1 MTRLAL
7 PALLRRAFAAP
18 LLLAALTAISAS
30 DLAAQVTQSAGGTS
44 AAAADPKTKR
54 PLTIADYSRW
64 RTIEGAQLSG
74 DGRWVAY
81 GLRFANV
88 VTPDAKPELH
98 IRNLDTNQE
107 IVVKD
112 GSSATFSSDSRWVVY
127 QIEPPPPPRNARRVA
142 GADSTADSTR
152 ARDTTATPKRRAELR
167 ELATGRTQ
175 SWEDIQSATFSPTA
189 SHLLL
194 RRRPPTGSRGG
205 SGAGE
210 GQGGGGGGF
219 GGQQSGAAPNIRGTD
234 ALLHELSTGRTQF
247 LGSVGDA
254 AFNRRGD
261 LLAFSVEANL
271 KDGNGLFVA
280 DLATG
285 RTHVLDNDARTY
297 SRLTWNDSGTGVAVL
312 KGKDV
317 PKMREKENALL
328 VVPAVRTAFASATRV
343 PSVRLDSAAAGFPRG
358 WVISDRATLDWS
370 DDSRRVFFG
379 AMRQTAAP
387 DTGKRR
393 STDSLPDV
401 DVWRTQDER
410 IVSLQMI
417 RADADRNFTFRE
429 ALDVASGRFVR
440 LADSTMREVEVA
452 PDGRW
457 AIGRDIRG
465 YVADY
470 GRPRADIYR
479 VNPATGERTLV
490 LKGQPVQ
497 QHVFGFSPDGRGWL
511 YWKDEKIQRY
521 DLDANTTRTL
531 GSNAP
536 SFINAEWDYP
546 GLKPSYGIAGFT
558 ADGRGVIA
566 HHRYDLWLLP
576 LDGSAARNLT
586 NGEGG
591 KNEIQFRVVRTTPPD
606 PMAPRLQREGRL
618 IDLARPVTLSAYGE
632 WTKKS
637 GYYTLTG
644 NRLEPVVYD
653 DAAFST
659 PMRAAR
665 AERYLFTRQTF
676 VEFPDLRVSGPAFA
690 QARKISD
697 ANPQQAEFIWGRR
710 VLFDYT
716 LKDGKRAQGILAI
729 PDDYRDGEKRPMI
742 VTFYEKNSQNMHRHT
757 PPSFIA
763 SLNATPVEAM
773 SRGYLFMLPDV
784 YFRTGQ
790 SHSDMLEAVEAA
802 TRKVIELGYAD
813 PKRIGVHGHSYS
825 GEGAAFIATQSK
837 MFAAVGMGAGVT
849 DLTSDF
855 SQSWGWAYQVN
866 AGSGQNAFEYY
877 LNSQGRWGFSPWDKP
892 EVYRFESALTH
903 APAVQVPIL
912 IMHGTADPTVAF
924 SEGMNFYSA
933 LRYNNK
939 TAYLLAYPG
948 EGHGLRGLANRRDL
962 TIRYFQFFDHYL
974 KGTPAPK
981 WMTEGVPY
989 LLKDEVK
996 EPK

>member
-1 MTRLAL
+1 MTSL
-7 PALLRRAFAAP
+7 PLLRARAALLLFVAA
-18 LLLAALTAISAS
+18 AAAS
-30 DLAAQVTQSAGGTS
+30 STPLAAQVTQSAGNVSS
-44 AAAADPKTKR
+44 AATTDPRAKR

-64 RTIEGAQLSG
+64 RSIEAAQLSG
-74 DGRWVAY
+74 DGNWAAY
-81 GLRFANV
+81 GLRFTNV
-88 VTPDAKPELH
+88 VTPDAKPELR
-98 IRNLDTNQE
+98 IKRLDTNAE

-112 GSSATFSSDSRWVVY
+112 ASSPSFSSDSRWIVY
-127 QIEPPPPPRNARRVA
+127 QIDPPPPPRGARR
-142 GADSTADSTR
+142 GADSTATDSAR
-152 ARDTTATPKRRAELR
+152 ARPDSAPKRRTELR

-189 SHLLL
+189 THLLL
-194 RRRPPTGSRGG
+194 RRRPAARGG
-205 SGAGE
+205 AGSGDGASG
-210 GQGGGGGGF
+210 GGGGGGGGF
-219 GGQQSGAAPNIRGTD
+219 GGQQSGATPNIRGTD
-234 ALLHELSTGRTQF
+234 ALLHDLATGRTQF

-261 LLAFSVEANL
+261 LLAFSVEAAV
-271 KDGNGLFVA
+271 KDGNGLFVV

-297 SRLTWNDSGTGVAVL
+297 SRIAWNDSGTAVAVL

-317 PKMREKENALL
+317 AKMREKENVLL
-328 VVPAVRTAFASATRV
+328 VVPNVRGAFAGARV
-343 PSVRLDSAAAGFPRG
+343 AALKLDSTTAGFPKS
-358 WVISDRATLDWS
+358 WVVSDRATLEWS
-370 DDSRRVFFG
+370 DDSKRVFFG
-379 AMRQTAAP
+379 AMRQTPAP

-401 DVWRTQDER
+401 DVWRTNDER
-410 IVSLQMI
+410 ILSLQMI

-429 ALDVASGRFVR
+429 AFDVATGRFVR
-440 LADSTMREVEVA
+440 LADSTMRDVEVA

-457 AIGRDIRG
+457 AIGRDTRG
-465 YVADY
+465 YIADY

-490 LKGQPVQ
+490 LMGQMIQ
-497 QHVFGFSPDGRGWL
+497 QHVFGFSAVGRHWL
-511 YWKDEKIQRY
+511 YWKDNKFQSYEP
-521 DLDANTTRTL
+521 DANVTRTL
-531 GSNAP
+531 GGASAP
-536 SFINAEWDYP
+536 SFVDMEWDYP
-546 GLKPSYGIAGFT
+546 GTRPSYGVGGFS
-558 ADGRGVIA
+558 ADGRGVIVNS
-566 HHRYDLWLLP
+566 RYDLWLLP
-576 LDGSAARNLT
+576 FDGSAARNLT

-591 KNEIQFRVVRTTPPD
+591 RNEIALRYIRTAPVD
-606 PMAPRLQREGRL
+606 PMAPRAQRDRRV
-618 IDLARPVTLSAYGE
+618 IDLSRPVTLSAYGE

-637 GYYTLTG
+637 GFYTLTG
-644 NRLEPVVYD
+644 NRIEPVVFE
-653 DAAFST
+653 DASFSIPT
-659 PMRAAR
+659 RAAKADR
-665 AERYLFTRQTF
+665 FLFTRQTF

-690 QARKISD
+690 QSRKISD
-697 ANPQQAEFIWGRR
+697 ANPQQSEFNWGRR

-716 LKDGKRAQGILAI
+716 LKDGKRAQGIVAI

-742 VTFYEKNSQNMHRHT
+742 VSFYEKNSQNMHRHT
-757 PPSFIA
+757 PPSFLA
-763 SLNATPVEAM
+763 SLNGTPVEAV
-773 SRGYLFMLPDV
+773 SKGYLFMLPDV

-802 TRKVIELGYAD
+802 TTKVIELGYAD
-813 PKRIGVHGHSYS
+813 PKRIGLHGHSYS

-837 MFAAVGMGAGVT
+837 LFAAVGMGAGVT
-849 DLTSDF
+849 DLFSDF

-877 LNSQGRWGFSPWDKP
+877 LNSQGRWGFSPWEKP

-903 APAVQVPIL
+903 APAVQVPIM

-939 TAYLLAYPG
+939 TAYLIAYPG
-948 EGHGLRGLANRRDL
+948 EGHGLRGLANRRDF

-974 KGTPAPK
+974 RGAPAPK
-981 WMTEGVPY
+981 WMTDGVPY
-989 LLKDEVK
+989 LMKDEVK